1 VGTAWGLRGGGGVG
15 IVRRSRSR
23 AEAGVAAVARL
34 RRDAEWRRG
43 KQSVEGSFSVSQR
56 LGVGGGASP
65 REAEPRTRTRGW
77 QTRER

>member
-1 VGTAWGLRGGGGVG
+1 MGTAWGLRGGGGVW
-15 IVRRSRSR
+15 IVRRSR

-43 KQSVEGSFSVSQR
+43 KQSVEGNFSVSQR
-56 LGVGGGASP
+56 LGVGGGASR
-65 REAEPRTRTRGW
+65 REAEPRTRARGW